1 MPKKHLKRKSRLGG
15 GGAHQKCSRR
25 ELQKTRRR
33 PQKKESWAALPKLAG
48 RILMLILGPIAG
60 RTCRRRGP
68 HLAREVALLTPLI
81 K

>member
-1 MPKKHLKRKSRLGG
+1 MFPPRVAKNPSQ
-15 GGAHQKCSRR
+15 AA
-25 ELQKTRRR
+25 
-33 PQKKESWAALPKLAG
+33 KKESWAALLKLAG